1 MRLVRPVLTALGVLF
16 LVQGTAQLFRPE
28 ILTNLVDIHAGSVTG
43 RTELQVVYGGLHI
56 AFGAIC
62 LWGAAK
68 RQNAHAAITVMLFV
82 SLGVA
87 IPRVCLGLL
96 HQDFS
101 AYSITA
107 MLLEAASVFLILGLY
122 RSSRLESGHPA
133 PG

>member
-1 MRLVRPVLTALGVLF
+1 MRLVRPVLAALGVLF
-16 LVQGTAQLFRPE
+16 VAQGTAQLFQPE
-28 ILTNLVDIHAGSVTG
+28 LLTDLVDIHASSVTG

-56 AFGAIC
+56 ALGAIC
-62 LWGAAK
+62 LWGASK

-87 IPRVCLGLL
+87 IPRVGLGLL

-107 MLLEAASVFLILGLY
+107 MILEAASVALLLGLF
-122 RSSRLESGHPA
+122 RSTRSAAA
-133 PG
+133 PDVTT